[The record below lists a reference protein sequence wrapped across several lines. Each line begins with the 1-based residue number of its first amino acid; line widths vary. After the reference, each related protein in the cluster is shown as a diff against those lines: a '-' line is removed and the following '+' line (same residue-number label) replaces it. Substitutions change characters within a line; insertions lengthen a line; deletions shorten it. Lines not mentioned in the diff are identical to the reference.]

1 MKQPSIADLDVHVRL
16 DVPPVCSI
24 GRMWEQL
31 EDAQYSRRNFFFIE
45 DGQLIMDCSVTE
57 TEPACFKACLEI
69 RCPLMLFLLE
79 TVIIVP
85 YYAYKPETKDGS

>member
-57 TEPACFKACLEI
+57 TEPA
-69 RCPLMLFLLE
+69 LFQSLSRNSL
-79 TVIIVP
+79 P
-85 YYAYKPETKDGS
+85 AYAFLARNSYHRTILCVQT